1 MNPVSLMDKPFYNI
15 DAKEYAKVVNKT
27 AQRSKK
33 LAMDLVS
40 DGIRGNV
47 TEKDII
53 KNLNKAFTGMFD
65 ESTGKLTSK
74 GIKQMLEDIRDMFSL
89 NSDEAAKKITVRQ
102 AINKVVEDAEKSTI
116 DRIA

>member
-1 MNPVSLMDKPFYNI
+1 
-15 DAKEYAKVVNKT
+15 
-27 AQRSKK
+27 
-33 LAMDLVS
+33 MDLVS

-53 KNLNKAFTGMFD
+53 KDLNKEIPGTFD
-65 ESTGKLTSK
+65 KSTGKLTAE

-102 AINKVVEDAEKSTI
+102 VINKAVEDAEKSTI
-116 DRIA
+116 DRIV